1 MSSPKPPLGTIPAES
16 RHLKDIIFAVA
27 KARGVVLR
35 ELSFRLE
42 HEIPVVRFRTNERN
56 LIGCAIRIPGGPTS
70 AQKVIT
76 VSGPSRQWSRSW
88 PRKVDGGFD
97 ISAVVD
103 FLVALVS
110 HEHAKP
116 LPPPLQV
123 PSRLPAACSGLH
135 VVHLA
140 AVRLGVL
147 PASSNPEVLVDGIEN
162 DRIRARIKTRML
174 KGGLHEGDLRILADV
189 AALSLWRP
197 NKWDGDP
204 FEPFSDRILPL
215 AVVGKAT
222 DAGIE
227 RRYLLV
233 VEHAQTEILVADP
246 AGYGLAIIGS
256 GELLEWCKLGAKR
269 GLPWVGLVGT
279 VSE

>member
-1 MSSPKPPLGTIPAES
+1 MKPADRPLETLPAEA
-16 RHLKDIIFAVA
+16 RHLKELIFAVA
-27 KARGVVLR
+27 KARGVVLK
-35 ELSFRLE
+35 EVSFRLE
-42 HEIPVVRFRTNERN
+42 HEIPVFRFRTNERN
-56 LIGCAIRIPGGPTS
+56 LIGCGIRIPGGPTS

-116 LPPPLQV
+116 LPRQLQV
-123 PSRLPAACSGLH
+123 PKGLPAASSGLH
-135 VVHLA
+135 AVHLA

-147 PASSNPEVLVDGIEN
+147 PADTPPEFLVDRVDN
-162 DRIRARIKTRML
+162 DKLRARIKTRML
-174 KGGLHEGDLRILADV
+174 KGGLHEGDLRILAEA
-189 AALSLWRP
+189 AALSIWRP

-204 FEPFSDRILPL
+204 FEPFSDRSLPL
-215 AVVGKAT
+215 VAVGKAT
-222 DAGIE
+222 EAGIE

-233 VEHAQTEILVADP
+233 VEHSEAEILIADP
-246 AGYGLAIIGS
+246 SGYGLAIIAH
-256 GELLEWCKLGAKR
+256 GELLESCKLGSKR
-269 GLPWVGLVGT
+269 GIHWVGLIGKQAG
-279 VSE
+279 